1 MSQRQR
7 RQCDPQRLRQL
18 LCARVARE
26 LSLWVVVQMVLSA
39 RLGLGLVGPFKPPAI
54 RTNETTGSIFVASS
68 SSVAPAGGAS
78 AHAPRALHRP
88 REEMGPAA
96 SKNGRT
102 MGRTSAPAR
111 SARRSPGQL
120 DSSARRER
128 QRRAS
133 RTAPRVKEDFRLG
146 AHRDSP
152 MHFDIQ
158 LCRVSSLTPTARART
173 SAAAVCQRTSEMERS
188 EPCGLAF
195 VLIAAARGLAVRLQT
210 ETRTH
215 TRPTGQHRAKSRGSS
230 RGDASARLGIAR
242 CLSTGRG
249 VVLPV
254 LRGVI
259 IRAFFSANEV
269 ERVLYRCT
277 TTSWH
282 SAPSGISP
290 RGRCCRT
297 ASARNAP

>member
-39 RLGLGLVGPFKPPAI
+39 RLGLGLVGPFKTPAI

-88 REEMGPAA
+88 REEMEPAA

-120 DSSARRER
+120 ASSARRKR
-128 QRRAS
+128 QRQAS

-195 VLIAAARGLAVRLQT
+195 VLIAAARGPR
-210 ETRTH
+210 
-215 TRPTGQHRAKSRGSS
+215 RP
-230 RGDASARLGIAR
+230 
-242 CLSTGRG
+242 ST
-249 VVLPV
+249 
-254 LRGVI
+254 
-259 IRAFFSANEV
+259 N
-269 ERVLYRCT
+269 
-277 TTSWH
+277 
-282 SAPSGISP
+282 
-290 RGRCCRT
+290 
-297 ASARNAP
+297 